1 MKKWEDIVKDI
12 MEEPDS
18 ALPECVF
25 AEFRARRAAGRD
37 VTRKTTRP
45 LIWAL
50 ATAVAAG
57 LAALLLLRKPNAP
70 EEGLQ
75 LIQQHPMLEVQVMDT
90 SDVVPRDMSTLL
102 IAQATTPRT
111 VRQPAT
117 VKQEE
122 IVNEPEQPD
131 LQVTEDVV
139 TDNAPSESADDEPS
153 IADYSP
159 FIPQS
164 ARDKNVKVNV
174 GTGAVIA
181 GGGLAAILATQ
192 LVKSNA
198 RTPNQAYANL
208 SLANGG
214 AFFPGTNNLGDLGSY
229 SHRMPVIVG
238 ISTRIRVT
246 EKLGIT
252 TGLEYSLYTSLY
264 TNSLFSG
271 NRTQHVH
278 YLGVPVRLDW
288 VFVSNKW
295 LDIYAGAGMK
305 GDFCLGA
312 NITETEL
319 GRDGPAFRL
328 LGASGIQFNA
338 TSYLG
343 IYVEPVISWTL
354 PSKRRVLSTYS
365 NDHPWMFSVAAGV
378 RFNLGY

>member
-37 VTRKTTRP
+37 ITRKTTRP

-131 LQVTEDVV
+131 LQVSEDVV
-139 TDNAPSESADDEPS
+139 TDNALSESADDEPS

-181 GGGLAAILATQ
+181 GGGLAAIIATQ

-198 RTPNQAYANL
+198 STPNQAY
-208 SLANGG
+208 ANGG
-214 AFFPGTNNLGDLGSY
+214 AFFPGTNNLGDFGSY

-238 ISTRIRVT
+238 ITTRIRVT

-264 TNSLFSG
+264 TDSLLSG
-271 NRTQHVH
+271 DRTQHVH

-312 NITETEL
+312 TVAEIEL
-319 GRDGPAFRL
+319 GRDGSAFRL

-365 NDHPWMFSVAAGV
+365 NEHPWMFSVAAGV